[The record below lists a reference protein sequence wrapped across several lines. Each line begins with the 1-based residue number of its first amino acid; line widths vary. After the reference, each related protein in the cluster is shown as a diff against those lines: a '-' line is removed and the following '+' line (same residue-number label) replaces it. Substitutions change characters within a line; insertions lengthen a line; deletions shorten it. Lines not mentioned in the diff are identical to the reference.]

1 MSEKKKVTWI
11 RIFLG
16 IFVIISM
23 LLAIYSYRTNDM
35 YIAKLMSIS
44 WGALS
49 GSFIAPFLYGLF
61 WKGVTKA
68 AVWAS
73 FISGVG
79 ITVTHM
85 ILSNG
90 ALFGHSFVFPT
101 GLPINLASPINAG
114 AFAMLFGLILVPV
127 VSWITPKIK
136 KEVIEDAFAGY
147 DIQIAAE
154 QKRILPKDEVV

>member
-1 MSEKKKVTWI
+1 M
-11 RIFLG
+11 
-16 IFVIISM
+16 
-23 LLAIYSYRTNDM
+23 
-35 YIAKLMSIS
+35 
-44 WGALS
+44 
-49 GSFIAPFLYGLF
+49 
-61 WKGVTKA
+61 TKA